1 MLGFLRIG
9 LFGVC
14 RDGGACEASC
24 DASTTALAEEESTTV
39 LGAQPAV
46 TLGPGCGT
54 EDRAMVPSSASATKS
69 RRPSGVQD
77 CICGEAAQADRGG
90 ATCDEKVSPI
100 IHEAMSTFVRT
111 LVRGICIEV
120 LLDDGSVIFPQTSL
134 NSEMTHLTLDV
145 NEAQRAIPL
154 QDVES
159 VATST
164 ELRTKNIL
172 TSIQP
177 YLDERCCTLVLRG
190 FEFVTFRLDNERHRE
205 YFAAFWRSSSPAA
218 TMRRCPRWRPLLS
231 IRPMWQQCR
240 LPCLPMLGQV
250 CATAQWQPYR
260 RRKSPTRH
268 LDRPAARGSRCGLPM
283 SGSLC

>member
-205 YFAAFWRSSSPAA
+205 YFAACLALLITRRDNAAVSKVAPASLDQAHVA
-218 TMRRCPRWRPLLS
+218 T
-231 IRPMWQQCR
+231 
-240 LPCLPMLGQV
+240 V
-250 CATAQWQPYR
+250 
-260 RRKSPTRH
+260 PT
-268 LDRPAARGSRCGLPM
+268 PM
-283 SGSLC
+283 SADAGAGVRHCSVAAIQATQVTNEAS